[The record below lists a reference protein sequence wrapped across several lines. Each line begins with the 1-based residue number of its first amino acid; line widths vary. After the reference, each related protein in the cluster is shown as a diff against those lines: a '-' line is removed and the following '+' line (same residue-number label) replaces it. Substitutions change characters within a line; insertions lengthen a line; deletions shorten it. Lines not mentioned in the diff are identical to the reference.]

1 MEQGSVMK
9 KWGVPLIL
17 ALVVAATALALLT
30 GRQPAP
36 QVEFTLLS
44 GDKLRLANLR
54 GKVVLVNFWATS
66 CPGCIHEMPS
76 LVATYEKYHDKGL
89 ETVAV
94 AMSYDPPDYV
104 RTFAAKQ
111 GLPFEVALD
120 GNGAAAAAFGNVRL
134 TPTTF
139 VISRDGFILQRYT
152 GEPDFNQ
159 LQQQLEKAL

>member
-1 MEQGSVMK
+1 MK

-17 ALVVAATALALLT
+17 ALVVVTGALALLT
-30 GRQPAP
+30 SRQPAP
-36 QVEFTLLS
+36 KAEFTLLS
-44 GDKLRLANLR
+44 GDRLALDSLR

-76 LVATYEKYHDKGL
+76 LVATHEKYHDKGL

-104 RTFAAKQ
+104 RTFAARQ
-111 GLPFEVALD
+111 GLPFKVALD
-120 GNGAAAAAFGNVRL
+120 VNGAAAAAFGNVRL

-152 GEPDFNQ
+152 GEPDFTQ
-159 LQQQLEKAL
+159 LQQLVEKALQGA